1 MELDELTTLKGY
13 EPNTMENLPEESRK
27 MIDKG
32 ELLEGMQQ
40 SQAWA
45 IVSEY
50 ITNQLNNASNVSNII
65 TEGRA
70 ADDVKIDIAKR
81 QERKKVYEDLL
92 GFIHRQ
98 IQEANDIK
106 ISLSNSKGQ
115 KKE

>member
-1 MELDELTTLKGY
+1 MELDELTTIKGY
-13 EPNTMENLPEESRK
+13 KPNTMENLPEESIK
-27 MIDKG
+27 KIEEG

-40 SQAWA
+40 SQAWV

-50 ITNQLNNASNVSNII
+50 ITNQLNAASNISNIV
-65 TEGRA
+65 TEARA

-92 GFIHRQ
+92 NFIHRQ

-106 ISLSNSKGQ
+106 INLSNSK
-115 KKE
+115 